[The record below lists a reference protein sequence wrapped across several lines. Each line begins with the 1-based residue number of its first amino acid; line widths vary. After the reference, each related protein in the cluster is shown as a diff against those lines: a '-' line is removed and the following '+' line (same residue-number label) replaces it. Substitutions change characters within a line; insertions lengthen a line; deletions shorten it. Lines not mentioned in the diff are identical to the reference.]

1 MKKTVHK
8 EALID
13 RWLVSKAH
21 QQLKR
26 IDAVMERYDLRELA
40 SSVYFTFYDNLRW
53 YARRNGSNQK
63 VIDEYISIWCRIMN
77 RITPHLSEELNSN
90 GELASTQA
98 WPQALQEKIDYSA
111 EAGEELVKST
121 VEGIRQVMKLAKI
134 EKAKT
139 CTLFIAESWL
149 YDIFR
154 LLSSELKVTRDIG
167 EIMKKVLETEQM
179 KMKGK
184 EVTKIVQAIVKD
196 VSKLPSHVTSA
207 EDESNVIKEAK
218 KFLAKEVGCEIKIVS
233 AEDSSEA
240 KAKQAWPGKV
250 GILVE

>member
-1 MKKTVHK
+1 
-8 EALID
+8 
-13 RWLVSKAH
+13 
-21 QQLKR
+21 
-26 IDAVMERYDLRELA
+26 
-40 SSVYFTFYDNLRW
+40 
-53 YARRNGSNQK
+53 
-63 VIDEYISIWCRIMN
+63 MN
-77 RITPHLSEELNSN
+77 PITPHLSEELNSN